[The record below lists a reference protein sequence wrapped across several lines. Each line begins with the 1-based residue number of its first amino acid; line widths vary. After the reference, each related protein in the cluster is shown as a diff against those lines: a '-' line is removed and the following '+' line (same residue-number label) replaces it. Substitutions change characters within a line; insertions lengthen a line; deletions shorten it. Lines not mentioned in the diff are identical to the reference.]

1 MSDQNDIWKMEGKK
15 TAELWMCVH
24 WCVKSYLIKAEKRL
38 QQWTVPVHLIKS
50 TCTRERWEME
60 SKANRGAVARSLR
73 FSLDAN
79 QRLDLRA
86 GQASGTS
93 LCLADPGNLLLIIP
107 SLTLHP
113 LRTRQPISPNL
124 YGHWN
129 EQTQPPKVHIGLTR
143 EWSHNGHRVITCSL
157 LSVFLCGSNLEIL

>member
-1 MSDQNDIWKMEGKK
+1 MR
-15 TAELWMCVH
+15 VH
-24 WCVKSYLIKAEKRL
+24 WCVKSYLIKAGKRL

-60 SKANRGAVARSLR
+60 SKANRGAAARSPG

-107 SLTLHP
+107 ALTPHPSEPGNPSHQICTAAETHKHSPLKYTSASPGNNHIMTTELLHAPYYSVSL
-113 LRTRQPISPNL
+113 SGCNL
-124 YGHWN
+124 GIIKMTEDKDAAFDYLK
-129 EQTQPPKVHIGLTR
+129 Q
-143 EWSHNGHRVITCSL
+143 
-157 LSVFLCGSNLEIL
+157 

>member
-1 MSDQNDIWKMEGKK
+1 MKK

-24 WCVKSYLIKAEKRL
+24 WCVKSYLIKAGKRL

-50 TCTRERWEME
+50 TCTMESWEME
-60 SKANRGAVARSLR
+60 SKANRSTAARSLG

-79 QRLDLRA
+79 QRLDLQA

-113 LRTRQPISPNL
+113 SEPSNPSHLICTAAEMHKHSPLKYTSASPGN
-124 YGHWN
+124 N
-129 EQTQPPKVHIGLTR
+129 HIM
-143 EWSHNGHRVITCSL
+143 VIELLHAPYYPVSL
-157 LSVFLCGSNLEIL
+157 CDSNLGIP